1 MDAFA
6 GKVALVV
13 GGSSGI
19 GLEAAKRL
27 ASGGAR
33 VVLAARREAELARA
47 AGEVGPSA
55 STLRFDV
62 SDLDAAAAL
71 PARVRDAQGRLDCL
85 VNSAGVNHRGPFLS
99 YPVRALT
106 DIVHVNLSAAIALTR
121 GAADALPRGGAI
133 VHVASLAG
141 RVPVPHEAA
150 YCASKMGLRAFCR
163 AAGMELEERGISVS
177 VVSPGPVDTAF
188 LGDLADVPDIV
199 LSQPMSTAAEVA
211 EAVIE
216 CLRSGA
222 PEIAMPR
229 SSAVLTT
236 VANLLPGLA
245 RRLRPALE
253 RKGARNKARYL
264 RQRRPG
270 PARP

>member
-1 MDAFA
+1 MDGFD

-19 GLEAAKRL
+19 GFEAAKKL
-27 ASGGAR
+27 AARGAR
-33 VVLAARREAELARA
+33 VVLAARREPELARA

-71 PARVRDAQGRLDCL
+71 PARVRDAQGRLDCI

-99 YPVRALT
+99 YPARALT
-106 DIVHVNLSAAIALTR
+106 DIVHVNLAAAIALTR
-121 GAADALPRGGAI
+121 GAADVLPRGGAV

-141 RVPVPHEAA
+141 RVAVPHEAA
-150 YCASKMGLRAFCR
+150 YSASKMGLRAFCR
-163 AAGMELEERGISVS
+163 AAGMELEDRGITVS

-188 LGDLADVPDIV
+188 LGDFADVPDIV
-199 LSQPMSTAAEVA
+199 FSQPMSTAAEVA
-211 EAVIE
+211 DAVLE
-216 CLRSGA
+216 CLRTGA

-236 VANLLPGLA
+236 FAYLFPGIA

-264 RQRRPG
+264 RQRRSS
-270 PARP
+270 